1 MRQTLAD
8 IYVSI
13 EREYGTESIE
23 WVLRKQQKVE
33 FAAKLHRNEIS
44 VDNMVFMD
52 NYYLSSIDI
61 LLLCEYYK
69 IPLVLISANKI
80 NEYTTLE
87 LAERYIY
94 NNINKVN
101 EEKWNEFDKILISP
115 IAETSD
121 DIVILRQY
129 GLYRNKPIEYSL
141 VKSYNNK
148 LRHSKDKLDSGLS
161 NLIKKY
167 LISQKV
173 FEAKYVFEQMSKL
186 VEFSI
191 NNNTTIYKLEKQL
204 GKLKN
209 DFRKNYDLFDKNIE
223 LNTVKEI

>member
-1 MRQTLAD
+1 
-8 IYVSI
+8 
-13 EREYGTESIE
+13 
-23 WVLRKQQKVE
+23 
-33 FAAKLHRNEIS
+33 
-44 VDNMVFMD
+44 MVFMD

-61 LLLCEYYK
+61 LLLCEYYE

-94 NNINKVN
+94 NNIDKVN

-148 LRHSKDKLDSGLS
+148 LRHNKDKLDSGLS
-161 NLIKKY
+161 YLIKKY

-223 LNTVKEI
+223 FNTVKEI